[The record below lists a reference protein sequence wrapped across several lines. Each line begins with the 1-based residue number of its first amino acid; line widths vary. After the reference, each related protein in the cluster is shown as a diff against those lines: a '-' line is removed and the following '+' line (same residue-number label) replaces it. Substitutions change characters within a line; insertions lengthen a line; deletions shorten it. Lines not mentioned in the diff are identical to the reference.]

1 MHQESFLK
9 SDIDVS
15 LIKNWEVN
23 SNTSDYNLDRI
34 RYEIELGNQSKGGI
48 NLKPFYQR
56 EYKFTKKDESLL
68 IESLLGGIPIPVIYL
83 ASDTSKVPHISNVI
97 DGQHRLMAVN
107 RFLNNDFALTGLKKF
122 KQLDGLYF
130 KDLHP
135 SIQNKL
141 LYQIS
146 LTLEF
151 IHVQDDPELELEIFT
166 RYNQGTNPL
175 TPQEIRHVVFSSTF
189 NDWLVDKL
197 KAWKDIKYMREIF
210 NLSNKRFNDKS
221 THQEFYVLLGIYK
234 NLTTPN
240 YSSKYSENKKSHV
253 IQSGINQDYYSST
266 SYVTEFMHF
275 ARKLDEIESYALISE
290 CESFINKFSSFLK
303 TVFYDT
309 GLYYPL
315 SKEIFQVE
323 KTRNYKMQ
331 TSILMIMTSVFYYI
345 LENNI
350 PYFSQEDKKKL
361 KKVISVGFNS
371 SEFPTTTSST
381 TEPKLLVK
389 TISTIVNELECQYNL
404 KDNSRSLV

>member
-1 MHQESFLK
+1 MHQESLLK
-9 SDIDVS
+9 SDVDVS

-34 RYEIELGNQSKGGI
+34 RYEIELGNQNKGGI

-83 ASDTSKVPHISNVI
+83 ASDTSKVPHVSNVI

-107 RFLNNDFALTGLKKF
+107 RFLNNEFALTGLKKF
-122 KQLDGLYF
+122 KQLDKLYF

-175 TPQEIRHVVFSSTF
+175 TPQEIRHVVFSSYF
-189 NDWLVDKL
+189 NDWLVNKL
-197 KAWKDIKYMREIF
+197 KNWKDIKYMKEIF
-210 NLSNKRFNDKS
+210 NLSTKRFNDKS
-221 THQEFYVLLGIYK
+221 THQEFYVLLAIFK
-234 NLTTPN
+234 NLNTPN
-240 YSSKYSENKKSHV
+240 YSNQYSKHKKNHIIKV
-253 IQSGINQDYYSST
+253 GINQDYYSST
-266 SYVTEFMHF
+266 SYVTEFMSF
-275 ARKLDEIESYALISE
+275 ARNLDEIESQSLISE
-290 CESFINKFSSFLK
+290 CESFINKFSAFLK
-303 TVFYDT
+303 SVFYDT

-331 TSILMIMTSVFYYI
+331 TSILMIMTSVFNSI

-350 PYFSQEDKKKL
+350 PYFSESDKL
-361 KKVISVGFNS
+361 KLKQAISSGFNS
-371 SEFPTTTSST
+371 SDFPTTTSST
-381 TEPKLLVK
+381 TEPKLLVR
-389 TISTIVNELECQYNL
+389 TISTIVNELERQYNL
-404 KDNSRSLV
+404 Q

>member
-1 MHQESFLK
+1 MYQENLLI
-9 SDIDVS
+9 SDIDVN

-34 RYEIELGNQSKGGI
+34 RYEIELGNKGQGGI

-83 ASDTSKVPHISNVI
+83 ASDTSKIPHVSNVI
-97 DGQHRLMAVN
+97 DGQHRLMAVY
-107 RFLNNDFALTGLKKF
+107 RFLNNEFALTGLSKFSQLDKLFF
-122 KQLDGLYF
+122 KQ
-130 KDLHP
+130 LHP

-175 TPQEIRHVVFSSTF
+175 TPQEIRHVVFTSIF
-189 NDWLVDKL
+189 NDWLVNKL
-197 KAWKDIKYMREIF
+197 DNWKEIKYMREIF
-210 NLSNKRFNDKS
+210 NLSSKRFNDKS

-234 NLTTPN
+234 NLTEPDYAIKLTK
-240 YSSKYSENKKSHV
+240 SKKPHI
-253 IQSGINQDYYSST
+253 IQVGINQDYYSST
-266 SYVTEFMHF
+266 SYVIEFMNY
-275 ARKLDEIESYALISE
+275 ARKLDDIESQLLVSK
-290 CESFINKFSSFLK
+290 CESFINKFSTFLK
-303 TVFYDT
+303 SIYYDT
-309 GLYYPL
+309 GLNYPL
-315 SKEIFQVE
+315 SKEIFQIG

-331 TSILMIMTSVFYYI
+331 TSILMIMTSVFNWI

-350 PYFSQEDKKKL
+350 PYFSESDKLNL
-361 KKVISVGFNS
+361 KELISNGFNT

-381 TEPKLLVK
+381 TEPKFLVR
-389 TISTIVNELECQYNL
+389 TISTIVNEIELAYSI
-404 KDNSRSLV
+404 K

>member
-1 MHQESFLK
+1 MYQEKLFT
-9 SDIDVS
+9 SDVDVS

-34 RYEIELGNQSKGGI
+34 RYEIQLGNENKGGI

-83 ASDTSKVPHISNVI
+83 ASDTSKVPHVSNVI

-107 RFLNNDFALTGLKKF
+107 RFLNNEFALTGLKKF
-122 KQLDGLYF
+122 KQLDGLHF

-175 TPQEIRHVVFSSTF
+175 TPQEIRHVVFSSFF
-189 NDWLVDKL
+189 NDWLVSKL
-197 KAWKDIKYMREIF
+197 ESWKNIKYMKEMF
-210 NLSNKRFNDKS
+210 NLSSKRFNDKS
-221 THQEFYVLLGIYK
+221 THQEFYVLIGIYK
-234 NLTTPN
+234 NLTAPN
-240 YSSKYSENKKSHV
+240 YSNPKKNHV
-253 IQSGINQDYYSST
+253 IQAGINQDYYSST
-266 SYVTEFMHF
+266 SYVTEFMGF
-275 ARKLDEIESYALISE
+275 ARKFDEIESQTLISE
-290 CESFINKFSSFLK
+290 CESFINKFSAFLK
-303 TVFYDT
+303 SVFYDT

-331 TSILMIMTSVFYYI
+331 TSILMIMTSVFNSI

-350 PYFSQEDKKKL
+350 PYSSESDKIKL
-361 KKVISVGFNS
+361 KEVISQGFNA

-381 TEPKLLVK
+381 TEPKFLVR
-389 TISTIVNELECQYNL
+389 TISTIINELELAYNM
-404 KDNSRSLV
+404 K

>member
-1 MHQESFLK
+1 MYQESLFT

-34 RYEIELGNQSKGGI
+34 RYEIQLGNENKGGI

-83 ASDTSKVPHISNVI
+83 ASDTSKVPHVSNVI

-107 RFLNNDFALTGLKKF
+107 RFLNNEFALTGLKKF
-122 KQLDGLYF
+122 KQLDGLHF

-175 TPQEIRHVVFSSTF
+175 TPQEIRHVVFSSLF
-189 NDWLVDKL
+189 NDWLVAKL
-197 KAWKDIKYMREIF
+197 ESWKKIKYMKEMF
-210 NLSNKRFNDKS
+210 NLSTKRFNDKS
-221 THQEFYVLLGIYK
+221 THQEFYVLIGIYK
-234 NLTTPN
+234 NLTEPN
-240 YSSKYSENKKSHV
+240 YSSKYSNNKKNHV
-253 IQSGINQDYYSST
+253 IQVGINQDYYSST
-266 SYVTEFMHF
+266 SYVTEFMSF
-275 ARKLDEIESYALISE
+275 ARKLDEIESQTLISE
-290 CESFINKFSSFLK
+290 CELFINKFSAFLK
-303 TVFYDT
+303 SVFYDT

-315 SKEIFQVE
+315 SKEIFQIG

-331 TSILMIMTSVFYYI
+331 TSILMIMTSVFNSI

-350 PYFSQEDKKKL
+350 PYFSESDKIKL
-361 KKVISVGFNS
+361 KEVISKGFNA

-381 TEPKLLVK
+381 TEPKFLVR
-389 TISTIVNELECQYNL
+389 TISIIINELELAYNI
-404 KDNSRSLV
+404 K